1 MVMWASC
8 GSAMKAFFWGWE
20 GEEVLIFMGPH
31 EMWFF
36 RKFKN

>member
-1 MVMWASC
+1 MAMPASC
-8 GSAMKAFFWGWE
+8 GSTMKAFFGARR
-20 GEEVLIFMGPH
+20 GEEILIFMGPH